1 MKISV
6 YSGMGDWSMSMDM
19 EYDAALADDREE
31 AGKHILSFFGK
42 QATNKIEAVT
52 DHGDA

>member
-6 YSGMGDWSMSMDM
+6 YSGFGDYSISMDM

>member
-6 YSGMGDWSMSMDM
+6 YSGFGDYSMSMDM

-42 QATNKIEAVT
+42 QAADKSEAVT
-52 DHGDA
+52 DHGDT